1 MLRSITWDFHVD
13 DSQGNHKYD
22 IILGREIFSGLQIYP
37 CFFNNNIRINGGK
50 LKVCMV
56 QMKDMTDIN
65 FKVSSAC
72 PNEKKYWKKELR
84 ESGHV
89 MDTTRR
95 I

>member
-22 IILGREIFSGLQIYP
+22 MILGRGIFSGLQRDP

-72 PNEKKYWKKELR
+72 LHENNYRKNE
-84 ESGHV
+84 
-89 MDTTRR
+89 
-95 I
+95 